1 MNKSK
6 ALEKQ
11 SVQGRQDLFKCK
23 VLKAYAFKTLHFRK
37 SNSLLFLT
45 NALQQWLN
53 LS

>member
-11 SVQGRQDLFKCK
+11 SVQGRRDL
-23 VLKAYAFKTLHFRK
+23 FRK

-53 LS
+53 SS